1 MNPNEAPI
9 DVLHKSRL
17 LSIVLGMGFVSCLWL
32 AATIPINKQ
41 LRYML
46 FLGAGLFLL
55 YFLFFEI
62 QTIEIFRTYLSINY
76 ICRKVL
82 VEHRDIDNVSI
93 QQTTRRGVRAKYII
107 LRLRNGRKTT
117 LGNLRESAEVVYAK
131 LKACESTK
139 EEFLQ
144 GDNH

>member
-1 MNPNEAPI
+1 
-9 DVLHKSRL
+9 
-17 LSIVLGMGFVSCLWL
+17 
-32 AATIPINKQ
+32 
-41 LRYML
+41 ML